1 MFKGSYTALIT
12 PFTSSGGVDYE
23 GFRRNIALQLAAGIT
38 GVVVCG
44 TTGEP
49 PTLTDNER
57 ESLVRAAVGKLKGK
71 ATIIVG
77 AGSNSTDDSVKQA
90 KRAEQ
95 LGADAVLVVTPY
107 YSRPSDEGV
116 FRHFKAVAEAVSIP
130 VVVYNIQSRT
140 GKNIEPE
147 LMTRLSEIPNIQAD
161 KESSGSAAQ
170 CGAIVEACTG
180 KPDFSVLSGDDG
192 LTLPFMAMGA
202 RGVVSV
208 IANAVPKA
216 VVEFVNAAASGDYEL
231 ARKLHYSIIAPMT
244 RLAFIDPNPIPIKY
258 ICSRLGMAAGGYRLP
273 LCEMDEKK
281 KGIVDEGLRSLGLI

>member
-1 MFKGSYTALIT
+1 VS
-12 PFTSSGGVDYE
+12 
-23 GFRRNIALQLAAGIT
+23 

-49 PTLTDNER
+49 PTLTENEK
-57 ESLVRAAVGKLKGK
+57 ESLVRTAVEELKGK
-71 ATIIVG
+71 ATVIVG
-77 AGSNSTDDSVKQA
+77 AGSNSTDESVRQA

-116 FRHFKAVAEAVSIP
+116 YRHFRSVAESVSLP
-130 VVVYNIQSRT
+130 VIVYNIQSRT

-147 LMTRLSEIPNIQAD
+147 CMAKIASLPNIQAD

-170 CGAIVEACTG
+170 CGAIIEACAG
-180 KPDFSVLSGDDG
+180 KPEFSVLSGDDG
-192 LTLPFMAMGA
+192 LTLPFMSLGAM
-202 RGVVSV
+202 GVVSV
-208 IANAVPKA
+208 IANAIPQA
-216 VVEFVNAAASGDYEL
+216 VVEFVNAAASGDYTR
-231 ARKLHYSIIAPMT
+231 ARELHYSIIMPMT

-258 ICSRLGMAAGGYRLP
+258 ICSRLGFPAGGYRLP

-281 KGIVDEGLRSLGLI
+281 RATVDEGLKKLGLL